1 MMLQLLN
8 VLIGGKGLRTA
19 MLVVMLV
26 TVAGLGIANAQERRV
41 DVSLGGGGTTLF
53 GDIGDSFGGMGS
65 NFELGVTVNLTETV
79 GIRFDYLYGRFTEG
93 RDILSV
99 NPLADAPPTRVN
111 AKHPIHAGLFDL
123 VATTSPTDR
132 VKVYGL
138 GGGGIYHRN
147 VTLSTPST
155 GLIPGF
161 CDPWWYVCYP
171 PILVPVDEILASRSS
186 TDFGVNIGAGVVFQA
201 DDFLALFVEAR
212 YHYVWGPEIEQV
224 GVNPLGGAPRQ
235 ENANGTYFPFTFG
248 IRFGG

>member
-1 MMLQLLN
+1 MMMMRLFN
-8 VLIGGKGLRTA
+8 VLVGGKALRRA

-26 TVAGLGIANAQERRV
+26 AVAGLGTANGQDQPV
-41 DVSLGGGGTTLF
+41 NVSLGGGGTTLF
-53 GDIGDSFGGMGS
+53 GDIGDSFGLGS
-65 NFELGVTVNLTETV
+65 NFELGVTVNLTEMV
-79 GIRFDYLYGRFTEG
+79 GIRFDYLYGRFIEG
-93 RDILSV
+93 RDILAV
-99 NPLADAPPTRVN
+99 DPLPAASPTRVN
-111 AKHPIHAGLFDL
+111 ARHSIHAGLFDL
-123 VATTSPTDR
+123 VVTSPTDR

-212 YHYVWGPEIEQV
+212 YHYVWGPEIEEV
-224 GVNPLGGAPRQ
+224 GVDPLGGTPRR

-248 IRFGG
+248 FRFSG